1 MTKITKYHV
10 KKPKDNKNKVEFKL
24 LIYFAYIIYL
34 ISVLLSV
41 RNVWLMLYAHLIIIT
56 IFSLYYFG
64 RDFFY
69 ILLSP
74 IWIVVYPLQLAKVKY
89 YLKKFSTNTPKET
102 VVVLA
107 HSNWRKLEAWVKPNY
122 FFSEIKLL
130 AKYLKTKGSDFSF
143 YTQAGLDDV
152 NEIMRNDSIKEVYFY
167 GHGSSHVFQLGTDEI
182 LYYCEFGNGKYS
194 KDYVHQMHCGTED
207 GKSLVDYVVPEENK
221 NECFLIRK
229 SITALT
235 IEKVL
240 KKKMKE
246 ISKNKSTK

>member
-1 MTKITKYHV
+1 
-10 KKPKDNKNKVEFKL
+10 
-24 LIYFAYIIYL
+24 
-34 ISVLLSV
+34 
-41 RNVWLMLYAHLIIIT
+41 MLYAHLIIIT

-74 IWIVVYPLQLAKVKY
+74 IWIVVYPLQLFKVKQ
-89 YLKKFSTNTPKET
+89 YLKKHPVNIPKET

-130 AKYLKTKGSDFSF
+130 SKYLKTKGSDFSF
-143 YTQAGLDDV
+143 YTQASLEDV
-152 NEIMRNDSIKEVYFY
+152 DKIMRNDDIKEVYFY

-182 LYYCEFGNGKYS
+182 LYYCEFSNGKYS
-194 KDYVHQMHCGTED
+194 KNYVHQMHCGTED

-221 NECFLIRK
+221 NQCFLIRK
-229 SITALT
+229 SITAIT

-240 KKKMKE
+240 KKKIKE
-246 ISKNKSTK
+246 INKNRIRK